1 MKHKKTLKIII
12 GFMTILM
19 CMGIFS
25 GCGSEKKTQRDE
37 NEMAGSKPTPGP
49 SALPGPSID
58 FWESEE
64 EDGLVNDVTDGDTSD
79 GLSESGVL
87 GDAASK
93 AEDIIE
99 DVTSEASDWVE
110 DAMERSRKGSK
121 RYPYGE

>member
-1 MKHKKTLKIII
+1 MKHKNTLKNIIV
-12 GFMTILM
+12 FMAILM
-19 CMGIFS
+19 CMGMFS
-25 GCGSEKKTQRDE
+25 GCGSDKRTERDK

-49 SALPGPSID
+49 SSLPGPSID

-64 EDGLVNDVTDGDTSD
+64 EEGLVNDVTDGDSNS

-87 GDAASK
+87 GDTASK
-93 AEDIIE
+93 AEDLIE

-110 DAMERSRKGSK
+110 DALEQTRKKNK

>member
-49 SALPGPSID
+49 STLPGPSID